1 IRVTVRASSRTD
13 RYASFWRTSA
23 DRSGSISSRA
33 VASRIVPS
41 RCTLPSLSTSPR
53 GRLNAYSD
61 FSGVSGKPWL
71 LLLDREAL
79 VAERDAL
86 HGHLVRVGL
95 EADAR
100 VLLRP
105 GVDDRVRDHG
115 LAHVVEHRDLAVLAR
130 VLELPVD
137 DHLAPLPE
145 RLVLVDAA
153 LELDVAPLRVA
164 HDLDHVGLAVGQRP
178 LDLGRLGLGVEAR
191 RLLEEARGLRAADLQ
206 GEPDWDVRFL
216 VVLRRRH
223 VCSFRSEIVRLLAD
237 FRALATAELAQAEDD
252 ELGRL
257 HRRDADL
264 ADDLARLDDLRR
276 VGLAVALHV
285 EGLGGRGAE

>member
-1 IRVTVRASSRTD
+1 MTA
-13 RYASFWRTSA
+13 RYASFCRTSA

-33 VASRIVPS
+33 VARRIVPS

-53 GRLNAYSD
+53 GRVNAYSD

-71 LLLDREAL
+71 LLDLEAL

-86 HGHLVRVGL
+86 HGHLVGVRL
-95 EADAR
+95 QAHAR

-191 RLLEEARGLRAADLQ
+191 PLLEEARGLGAADLQ

-216 VVLRRRH
+216 VVLCR
-223 VCSFRSEIVRLLAD
+223 
-237 FRALATAELAQAEDD
+237 
-252 ELGRL
+252 
-257 HRRDADL
+257 
-264 ADDLARLDDLRR
+264 
-276 VGLAVALHV
+276 
-285 EGLGGRGAE
+285 